1 MEHKPSNE
9 QSSFDSNITNQN
21 LRIRNDHVQNKVA
34 VVSLKKITNTESFV
48 ILLMFLALFLAIVLY
63 VLKRA

>member
-21 LRIRNDHVQNKVA
+21 LRISNDHVQNKVA